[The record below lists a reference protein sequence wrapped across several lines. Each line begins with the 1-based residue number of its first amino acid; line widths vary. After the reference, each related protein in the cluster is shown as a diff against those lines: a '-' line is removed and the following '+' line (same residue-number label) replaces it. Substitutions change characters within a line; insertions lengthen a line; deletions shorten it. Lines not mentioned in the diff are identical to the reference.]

1 MIGEN
6 QLREAKQIFLDTL
19 IRRGIKDQRVLEAM
33 KTVPREAFV
42 RPDQAEFAYDD
53 RPLQIEEGQTISQP
67 YIVALMT
74 EAMQLK
80 PEDTVLEIG
89 TGSGYAA
96 AVLSRIVKKVF
107 TVERHRA
114 LANLAQEQLAKQ
126 GYNNVTVLCG
136 DGTLGWEEHSPF
148 DAIAVTAG
156 APSVPQALVGQLATG
171 GRLVIP
177 AGSGLHLQQLLRITR
192 TSQDETE
199 TEKLGDVRFVPLIG
213 EQGWRDKED
222 RTNAAF
228 REEASEPHWLS
239 EQIGK
244 EAITIPSIETADL
257 DGLMRRI
264 GNARLVLL
272 GEATHGSAEFYE
284 MRARITRELI
294 EKKGFQ
300 FVAVEADWPDAA
312 QVDHYV
318 RETRTEPTEEPTFKR
333 FPTWMWANRQ
343 VLEFVQWLRGH
354 NRQVSSADKVAG
366 FYGLD
371 LYSLHSSINAIIG
384 YLEQVDEETADL
396 ARTRYGCLTPWERD
410 PITYGRIALSTKH
423 ENCEQDVVAML
434 NTLMQKRLEYSLHDG
449 RKFLDAVSNARLV
462 KDAERYYRSMYEGS
476 VKSWNLRDQHM
487 FDTLQYLLDF
497 HGPDSKAVVWAH
509 NSHLGN
515 AEATE
520 MGNRGEINVG
530 SLCRRHFGDSAYLIG
545 FGTHQGTVAAAAD
558 WGAPME
564 IKSIVPS
571 APGSIERLCHE
582 TGHQAFFLP
591 LRHGSRELVTNLQQP
606 RLERAI
612 GVIYRPETEMAS
624 HYFNAS
630 VAKQFDEYIWIDET
644 RAVDALESEAVPG
657 MPETFPFGL

>member
-1 MIGEN
+1 MSTQN
-6 QLREAKQIFLDTL
+6 DLREDKQVFLHTL
-19 IRRGIKDQRVLEAM
+19 VRRGIMDQRVLEAM
-33 KTVPREAFV
+33 KEVPREAFV
-42 RPDQAEFAYDD
+42 GQDQAGFAYDD

-80 PEDTVLEIG
+80 PDDTVLEIG

-96 AVLSRIVKKVF
+96 AVLSRIAKKVF
-107 TVERHRA
+107 TVERHRL
-114 LANLAQEQLAKQ
+114 LANLAQERLAKQ

-136 DGTLGWEEHSPF
+136 DGTLGWPEHSPF
-148 DAIAVTAG
+148 DAIVVTAG
-156 APSVPQALVGQLATG
+156 APSVPQALVRQLAIG

-177 AGSGLHLQQLLRITR
+177 AGPGLHYQQLLRITR
-192 TSQDETE
+192 TSEDETE

-213 EQGWRDKED
+213 EQGWRDTED
-222 RTNAAF
+222 SGSAPT
-228 REEASEPHWLS
+228 REEASDPHLLS
-239 EQIGK
+239 EQIGR
-244 EAITIPSIETADL
+244 EAISIPSLETVEL
-257 DGLMRRI
+257 GGLMARI
-264 GNARLVLL
+264 GSSRLVLL

-312 QVDHYV
+312 QVDHFV
-318 RETRTEPTEEPTFKR
+318 RETRTVPTEEPTFKR

-343 VLEFVQWLRGH
+343 VLEFVQWLRSH
-354 NRQVSSADKVAG
+354 NRQAKSADKVAG

-371 LYSLHSSINAIIG
+371 LYSLHASINAIIG
-384 YLEQVDEETADL
+384 YLEQVDKGMADL
-396 ARTRYGCLTPWERD
+396 ARRRYGCLTPWERD

-434 NTLMQKRLEYSLHDG
+434 NTLMQKRLEYSVHDG
-449 RKFLDAVSNARLV
+449 RKFLDAISNARLV

-487 FDTLQYLLDF
+487 FDTLQNLLDF

-564 IKSIVPS
+564 IKNVVPS
-571 APGSIERLCHE
+571 VPGSIERLCHD
-582 TGHQAFFLP
+582 TGQKAFFLP
-591 LRHGSRELVTNLQQP
+591 LRHASKGLIAKLQQP

-630 VAKQFDEYIWIDET
+630 VAQQFDEYIWIDET
-644 RAVDALESEAVPG
+644 RAVDALESEAAPG

>member
-1 MIGEN
+1 MSTEN
-6 QLREAKQIFLDTL
+6 DLRDDKQVFLHTL
-19 IRRGIKDQRVLEAM
+19 ASRGIMDQRVLEAM
-33 KTVPREAFV
+33 KEVPREAFV
-42 RPDQAEFAYDD
+42 RPDQAAFAYED

-80 PEDTVLEIG
+80 PDDTVLEIG

-96 AVLSRIVKKVF
+96 AVLSRIAKKVF
-107 TVERHRA
+107 TVERHRL
-114 LANLAQEQLAKQ
+114 LANLAQERLSKQ

-136 DGTLGWEEHSPF
+136 DGTLGWPEHSPF
-148 DAIAVTAG
+148 DAIVVTAG
-156 APSVPQALVGQLATG
+156 APRVPQALVRQLAIG

-177 AGSGLHLQQLLRITR
+177 AGPGLHYQQLLRITR
-192 TSQDETE
+192 TSDDETE

-213 EQGWRDKED
+213 EQGWQDKED
-222 RTNAAF
+222 RGSAST
-228 REEASEPHWLS
+228 REEASDPHLLS
-239 EQIGK
+239 EQIRK
-244 EAITIPSIETADL
+244 EAITIPSLETVEL
-257 DGLMRRI
+257 DGLMARI
-264 GNARLVLL
+264 GSSRLVLL

-294 EKKGFQ
+294 ERKGFR

-343 VLEFVQWLRGH
+343 VLEFVQWLRSH
-354 NRQVSSADKVAG
+354 NRQAKSADKVAG

-384 YLEQVDEETADL
+384 YLEQVDKEMADL
-396 ARTRYGCLTPWERD
+396 ARRRYGCLTPWERD

-423 ENCEQDVVAML
+423 ENCEQEVVAML
-434 NTLMQKRLEYSLHDG
+434 NTLMQKRLEYSVHDG
-449 RKFLDAVSNARLV
+449 RKFLDAISNARLV

-487 FDTLQYLLDF
+487 FDTLQNLLDF

-564 IKSIVPS
+564 IKNVVPS
-571 APGSIERLCHE
+571 APGSIERVCHD
-582 TGHQAFFLP
+582 TGKKAFFLP
-591 LRHGSRELVTNLQQP
+591 LRHASKALIANLNQP

-630 VAKQFDEYIWIDET
+630 VAQQFDEYIWIDET
-644 RAVDALESEAVPG
+644 RAVDALESETAPG